1 MSSQVSKE
9 SLKFLKDLSKNND
22 RDWFAE
28 HKPRYQTALSEF
40 KDFIAD
46 VETGIQEIDEIE
58 KTKVFRVYR
67 DVRFSKDKSPYKSFF
82 SASFTRA
89 GKYRRGGLYLAIE
102 PDKAMVGGG
111 FWGPESKDLKFIRE
125 GIIREEEAYR
135 QLIEGEDINEFF
147 GGIEG
152 NALKTAPRGFDKQH
166 PAVDLIRNKQYLLM
180 KHYDADRVVS
190 LDFASTVVST
200 FRKMLPYFNFMSE
213 LLVFDENGIER

>member
-1 MSSQVSKE
+1 
-9 SLKFLKDLSKNND
+9 
-22 RDWFAE
+22 
-28 HKPRYQTALSEF
+28 
-40 KDFIAD
+40 
-46 VETGIQEIDEIE
+46 
-58 KTKVFRVYR
+58 
-67 DVRFSKDKSPYKSFF
+67 
-82 SASFTRA
+82 
-89 GKYRRGGLYLAIE
+89 
-102 PDKAMVGGG
+102 MV
-111 FWGPESKDLKFIRE
+111 
-125 GIIREEEAYR
+125 
-135 QLIEGEDINEFF
+135 GEDINEFF